1 MHHDVFIGQVQRR
14 GQLPS
19 GGDAERVTRATLET
33 LGERIPEGLAENV
46 AAQLPR
52 EIGEHLR
59 RTVVMGGEGT
69 GERFDQ
75 QAFITR
81 MSVRAG
87 EDEPRAT
94 YLSRVVLEVVDEAT
108 EGQVMDKVRDSV
120 PDDIGSLIESG
131 SQGEMSS

>member
-1 MHHDVFIGQVQRR
+1 MQHDVFIGQVQQR

-19 GGDAERVTRATLET
+19 RGDAERATRATLET
-33 LGERIPEGLAENV
+33 LAERIPEGLAENI

-59 RTVVMGGEGT
+59 RTVVFGGDGT

-81 MSVRAG
+81 VAIRAD
-87 EDEPRAT
+87 EDEPRAA

-108 EGQVMDKVRDSV
+108 QGSVMAKVRESV
-120 PDDIGSLIESG
+120 PADIEQLIRSG
-131 SQGEMSS
+131 STGEMS